1 MSIGLDIE
9 VDGRMSLSGA
19 HNLASKFEAA
29 IRDELG
35 ADIEIETHIEPLA
48 VAHLAG

>member
-29 IRDELG
+29 IRD
-35 ADIEIETHIEPLA
+35 
-48 VAHLAG
+48 